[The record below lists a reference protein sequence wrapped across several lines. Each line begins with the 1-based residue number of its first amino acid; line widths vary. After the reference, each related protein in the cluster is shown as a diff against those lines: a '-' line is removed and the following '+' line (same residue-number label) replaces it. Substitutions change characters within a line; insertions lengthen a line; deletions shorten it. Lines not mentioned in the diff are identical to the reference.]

1 MTETLPGEDRAWT
14 GGIGMPSAES
24 RTGNGAR
31 GRVIL
36 HLDMNAFYCSVHEAE
51 EPERYAGKPIAVAGS
66 VEERRGV
73 IVTSSY
79 AARHKGVRTGMTVR
93 QGLKACPELIV
104 IRPDFNLYRK
114 YSRGFLGIARQYTP
128 LVEVV
133 SIDECYLDVT
143 GSGRFGTPL
152 AIAQEIQRRIRTEW
166 SLPCSIGI
174 GPNKLLAKM
183 ASDMKKPNGIT
194 VLRIRDVPALLWHR
208 PCDALH
214 GVGRKTAAK
223 LARMNIRTIGEL
235 AACDERVLIRRFGAY
250 GAWMKAAANG
260 IDTAEVR
267 SDRGPNKSIGHTTT
281 LPRDVTDHEEASHVF
296 LNLADQTARRLRRQH
311 LIAGTVQITIR
322 THDMRTYTRA
332 ETLDRPT
339 DDAGEIH
346 RAACRLFARHHRP
359 GEPVRLLGITLAN
372 LSPRRETA
380 VQLDLFDFERQPKRE
395 ALIRTMDELRDK
407 FGEEAVLTAGMLLG
421 GPSTLIRNRR
431 IRGTSLQS
439 EEELL
444 YSDD

>member
-1 MTETLPGEDRAWT
+1 
-14 GGIGMPSAES
+14 MPSQERGPA
-24 RTGNGAR
+24 GNGGR

-36 HLDMNAFYCSVHEAE
+36 HIDMNAFYCSVHEAE

-79 AARHKGVRTGMTVR
+79 AARARGVRTGMTVR
-93 QGLKACPELIV
+93 QGLKACPELI
-104 IRPDFNLYRK
+104 IIQPDFGLYRK
-114 YSRGFLGIARQYTP
+114 YSRGFLSIVRQYTP

-152 AIAQEIQRRIRTEW
+152 GIAEEIQRRIRNEW

-194 VLRIRDVPALLWHR
+194 VLRIRDVPEKLWPL

-214 GVGRKTAAK
+214 GVGKKTAAK

-235 AACDERVLIRRFGAY
+235 AACDERTLIRAFGAY
-250 GAWMKAAANG
+250 GAWMKRAANG
-260 IDTAEVR
+260 IDTCEVNPE
-267 SDRGPNKSIGHTTT
+267 RGPNKSIGHSTT
-281 LPRDVTDHEEASHVF
+281 LPRDVTDPEEAGRVF
-296 LNLADQTARRLRRQH
+296 LSLADRTARRLRRQG
-311 LIAGTVQITIR
+311 LVASTVQIAIR
-322 THDMRTYTRA
+322 TPDMRTRTRA
-332 ETLDRPT
+332 ETLERPT
-339 DDAGEIH
+339 DDPVEIH
-346 RAACRLFARHHRP
+346 RVACRLFQRHHRP

-372 LSPRRETA
+372 LSPKRETA
-380 VQLDLFDFERQPKRE
+380 VQLDLFDLDRQPKRE
-395 ALIRTMDELRDK
+395 ALIRTMDELRDR

-421 GPSTLIRNRR
+421 EPAALSRNRR
-431 IRGTSLQS
+431 IHSTSLQT
-439 EEELL
+439 EDELL
-444 YSDD
+444 YSDE

>member
-1 MTETLPGEDRAWT
+1 MPA
-14 GGIGMPSAES
+14 GGGRGAES
-24 RTGNGAR
+24 GAR
-31 GRVIL
+31 ARIIL
-36 HLDMNAFYCSVHEAE
+36 HIDMNAFYCSVHEAE

-79 AARHKGVRTGMTVR
+79 AARARGVRTGMTVR

-104 IRPDFNLYRK
+104 IRPDFHLYRK
-114 YSRGFLGIARQYTP
+114 YSRGFLSIARQYTP

-133 SIDECYLDVT
+133 SIDECYMDVT
-143 GSGRFGTPL
+143 GSGQFGTPL
-152 AIAQEIQRRIRTEW
+152 AIAEEIQRRIRTEW

-194 VLRIRDVPALLWHR
+194 VLRIRDVPEKLWHL

-214 GVGRKTAAK
+214 GIGRKTAAK

-235 AACDERVLIRRFGAY
+235 ARSDERTLIRMFGAY

-260 IDTAEVR
+260 FDSSEVNP
-267 SDRGPNKSIGHTTT
+267 DRGPNKSIGHSTT
-281 LPRDVTDHEEASHVF
+281 LPRDVTGGEEAGRVF
-296 LNLADQTARRLRRQH
+296 LNLADQTARRLRRQG
-311 LIAGTVQITIR
+311 LVAGTVQIAIR
-322 THDMRTYTRA
+322 TPDMRTRTRA
-332 ETLDRPT
+332 ETLARPT

-346 RAACRLFARHHRP
+346 RVACRLFERHHRP

-372 LSPRRETA
+372 LSPKHGTA

-421 GPSTLIRNRR
+421 GPSALIRNRR

-444 YSDD
+444 YSDE

>member
-1 MTETLPGEDRAWT
+1 MPLTDKQRSS
-14 GGIGMPSAES
+14 GGKG
-24 RTGNGAR
+24 

-51 EPERYAGKPIAVAGS
+51 QPELYAGKPIAVAGS

-79 AARHKGVRTGMTVR
+79 AARARGVRTGMTVR
-93 QGLKACPELIV
+93 QGLKVCPELIV
-104 IRPDFNLYRK
+104 IQPDFRLYRK
-114 YSRGFLGIARQYTP
+114 YSRGFLSIARQYTP

-152 AIAQEIQRRIRTEW
+152 QIAEEIQRRIRTEW

-194 VLRIRDVPALLWHR
+194 VLRIRDVPEMLWHR

-214 GVGRKTAAK
+214 GIGRKTAMK

-235 AACDERVLIRRFGAY
+235 AACDERMLINRFGAY

-260 IDTAEVR
+260 IDTSEVNP
-267 SDRGPNKSIGHTTT
+267 DRGPNKSIGHSTT
-281 LPRDVTDHEEASHVF
+281 LPRDVTGREEASRVF
-296 LNLADQTARRLRRQH
+296 LHLADQTARRLRRQQ
-311 LIAGTVQITIR
+311 LVAETVQIAIR
-322 THDMRTYTRA
+322 TPDMRTRTRT

-346 RAACRLFARHHRP
+346 RAAVRLFERHHRP
-359 GEPVRLLGITLAN
+359 GEPVRLLGITLMN
-372 LSPRRETA
+372 LSPKRETA
-380 VQLDLFDFERQPKRE
+380 VQLDLFDFGRQPKRE
-395 ALIRTMDELRDK
+395 ALIRTMDALRDK
-407 FGEEAVLTAGMLLG
+407 YGEEAVVTAGMLLG
-421 GPSTLIRNRR
+421 EPSVLMRNRR
-431 IRGTSLQS
+431 NRGTASLQS
-439 EEELL
+439 DDELL
-444 YSDD
+444 YSGDDE

>member
-1 MTETLPGEDRAWT
+1 
-14 GGIGMPSAES
+14 MPSQERGPA
-24 RTGNGAR
+24 GNGGR

-36 HLDMNAFYCSVHEAE
+36 HIDMNAFYCSVHEAE

-79 AARHKGVRTGMTVR
+79 AAREKGVRTGMTVR
-93 QGLKACPELIV
+93 QGLKVCPELII

-152 AIAQEIQRRIRTEW
+152 EIAEEIRRRIRTEW

-194 VLRIRDVPALLWHR
+194 VLRIRDVPAVLWHR

-235 AACDERVLIRRFGAY
+235 AACDERTLIRAFGAY
-250 GAWMKAAANG
+250 GAWMKRAANG
-260 IDTAEVR
+260 IDTCEVNPE
-267 SDRGPNKSIGHTTT
+267 RGPNKSIGHSTT
-281 LPRDVTDHEEASHVF
+281 LPRDVTDPEEAGRVF
-296 LNLADQTARRLRRQH
+296 LSLADRTARRLRRQG
-311 LIAGTVQITIR
+311 LVASTVQIAIR
-322 THDMRTYTRA
+322 TPDMRTRTRA
-332 ETLDRPT
+332 ETLERPT
-339 DDAGEIH
+339 DDPVEIH
-346 RAACRLFARHHRP
+346 RVACRLFQRHHRP

-372 LSPRRETA
+372 LSPKRETA
-380 VQLDLFDFERQPKRE
+380 VQLDLFDLDRQPKRE
-395 ALIRTMDELRDK
+395 ALIRTMDELRDR

-421 GPSTLIRNRR
+421 EPAALSRNRR
-431 IRGTSLQS
+431 IHSTSLQT
-439 EEELL
+439 EDELL
-444 YSDD
+444 YSDE

>member
-1 MTETLPGEDRAWT
+1 
-14 GGIGMPSAES
+14 
-24 RTGNGAR
+24 
-31 GRVIL
+31 
-36 HLDMNAFYCSVHEAE
+36 
-51 EPERYAGKPIAVAGS
+51 
-66 VEERRGV
+66 
-73 IVTSSY
+73 
-79 AARHKGVRTGMTVR
+79 
-93 QGLKACPELIV
+93 
-104 IRPDFNLYRK
+104 
-114 YSRGFLGIARQYTP
+114 
-128 LVEVV
+128 
-133 SIDECYLDVT
+133 
-143 GSGRFGTPL
+143 
-152 AIAQEIQRRIRTEW
+152 
-166 SLPCSIGI
+166 
-174 GPNKLLAKM
+174 
-183 ASDMKKPNGIT
+183 
-194 VLRIRDVPALLWHR
+194 
-208 PCDALH
+208 
-214 GVGRKTAAK
+214 
-223 LARMNIRTIGEL
+223 
-235 AACDERVLIRRFGAY
+235 
-250 GAWMKAAANG
+250 
-260 IDTAEVR
+260 
-267 SDRGPNKSIGHTTT
+267 
-281 LPRDVTDHEEASHVF
+281 VTDHEEASHVF

-339 DDAGEIH
+339 DDTGEIH